1 MAQNATERKEIVMA
15 LTKAQVREI
24 LSAAGVTSEN
34 MSEAVDKIID
44 GHLTSVNALRE
55 DVAKYKADAEKLPT
69 VQKELDDMKA
79 NSNDDWK
86 EKHDRLKDEFDK
98 YKTDVQAKETKAA
111 KEAAYRAILKDANL
125 SEKGIEKAIKYADWD
140 KIELGEDGK
149 LKGANDHIKAVRE
162 EWAEYVTTTTT
173 TGAKTSTPPANTGGA
188 KLTKA
193 EIYARDEH
201 GRYKLSAAERQKA
214 LAENPELLN

>member
-1 MAQNATERKEIVMA
+1 MA

-44 GHLTSVNALRE
+44 GHVTSVNALRE

-79 NSNDDWK
+79 NTNDSWK
-86 EKHDRLKDEFDK
+86 EKYDNLKGEFDK
-98 YKTDVQAKETKAA
+98 YKNDVQEKETHSK
-111 KEAAYRAILKDANL
+111 KVEAYKAILKDANL
-125 SEKGIEKAIKYADWD
+125 SEKGIEKAVKYAEWD
-140 KIELGEDGK
+140 KIELGADGK
-149 LKGANDHIKAVRE
+149 LKGANDHIKAARD

-193 EIYARDEH
+193 EIYAKDEY
-201 GRYKLSAAERQKA
+201 GRYKLSASERQKA
-214 LAENPELLN
+214 IAETLNY

>member
-1 MAQNATERKEIVMA
+1 MA

-44 GHLTSVNALRE
+44 GHVTSVNALRE

-79 NSNDDWK
+79 NTNDSWK
-86 EKHDRLKDEFDK
+86 EKYDNLKGEFDK
-98 YKTDVQAKETKAA
+98 YKTDVQEKETKAA

-125 SEKGIEKAIKYADWD
+125 SEKGIEKAIKYAEWD

-149 LKGANDHIKAVRE
+149 LKGANDHIKAARE

-173 TGAKTSTPPANTGGA
+173 TGAKTSTPPANNGGKTG
-188 KLTKA
+188 KTKEEIMAIRDPAVRQA
-193 EIYARDEH
+193 EIA
-201 GRYKLSAAERQKA
+201 K
-214 LAENPELLN
+214 NPEAFGLKFD

>member
-1 MAQNATERKEIVMA
+1 MA

-44 GHLTSVNALRE
+44 GHVTSVNALRE
-55 DVAKYKADAEKLPT
+55 DIAKYKADAEKLPT

-79 NSNDDWK
+79 NSNDGWK
-86 EKHDRLKDEFDK
+86 EKHDKLKDEFDT
-98 YKTDVQAKETKAA
+98 YKKDVEAKETHNK
-111 KEAAYRAILKDANL
+111 KVEAYKAILKDANL
-125 SEKGIEKAIKYADWD
+125 SEKGIEKAIKYAEWD
-140 KIELGEDGK
+140 KIELEADGK
-149 LKGANDHIKAVRE
+149 IKGASDHIKAVKE

-188 KLTKA
+188 KMTKA
-193 EIYARDEH
+193 DIYKKDER
-201 GRYKLSAAERQKA
+201 GRYVLSASERQKA

>member
-1 MAQNATERKEIVMA
+1 MA

-24 LSAAGVTSEN
+24 LSAAGVTSDN

-55 DVAKYKADAEKLPT
+55 DVAKYKADAEKLTT

-86 EKHDRLKDEFDK
+86 EKHDKLEVEFDD
-98 YKTDVQAKETKAA
+98 YKKDVAAKETQAA
-111 KEAAYRAILKDANL
+111 KEKAYRDILKDAGL
-125 SEKGIEKAIKYADWD
+125 SEKGIAKAIKYAEWD
-140 KIELGEDGK
+140 KIELETDGK
-149 LKGANDHIKAVRE
+149 LKGAKDHIKSVKE

-173 TGAKTSTPPANTGGA
+173 TGANTATPPANNGTGTG
-188 KLTKA
+188 KT
-193 EIYARDEH
+193 RDEILAIKD
-201 GRYKLSAAERQKA
+201 GTIRRAEMAK
-214 LAENPELLN
+214 NPHLFGLDQN